1 MIQVYMERWLV
12 KVSTKI
18 IQLRARGDNDFGLM
32 GGEPYYPKVGAD
44 SVVGLEIEIKKQ
56 VPKYGLATLTA
67 DGLIS
72 KEDKT
77 KLDKLQ
83 VEPFE
88 GLKFKSP
95 DGSIFIL
102 SVDNEGKPIFTKEGE
117 Q

>member
-1 MIQVYMERWLV
+1 M

-18 IQLRARGDNDFGLM
+18 IQLRARGDNDFGLSK
-32 GGEPYYPKVGAD
+32 GEPYYPKVGAD

-56 VPKYGLATLTA
+56 VPKYDLATSTA

-95 DGSIFIL
+95 DGSIFVL
-102 SVDNEGKPIFTKEGE
+102 SVDNDGKPVFTKGG
-117 Q
+117 

>member
-18 IQLRARGDNDFGLM
+18 IQLRARGDNDFGLTE
-32 GGEPYYPKVGAD
+32 GEPYYPKVGAD
-44 SVVGLEIEIKKQ
+44 SVIGLEIEIKKQ
-56 VPKYGLATLTA
+56 VPKYDLATSTS

-72 KEDKT
+72 KEDKA

-102 SVDNEGKPIFTKEGE
+102 SVSDQGETVFTKEGE
-117 Q
+117 

>member
-18 IQLRARGDNDFGLM
+18 IQLRARGDNDFGLRE
-32 GGEPYYPKVGAD
+32 GEPYYPKVGAD
-44 SVVGLEIEIKKQ
+44 SVAGLKSEIDKR
-56 VPKYGLATLTA
+56 VPKYDLATPIA

-72 KEDKT
+72 KEDKA

-83 VEPFE
+83 AEPFE

-95 DGSIFIL
+95 DGSIFVL
-102 SVDNEGKPIFTKEGE
+102 SVSDQGETVFTKEGK
-117 Q
+117 

>member
-12 KVSTKI
+12 KVSIKI
-18 IQLRARGDNDFGLM
+18 IQLRSRGNNDFGLTE
-32 GGEPYYPKVGAD
+32 GEPYYPKVGAD
-44 SVVGLEIEIKKQ
+44 SVAGLESEIDKHA
-56 VPKYGLATLTA
+56 PKYGLATTIA

-72 KEDKT
+72 KEDKA

-95 DGSIFIL
+95 DGSIFVL
-102 SVDNEGKPIFTKEGE
+102 SVSDQGDMVFKKEIK
-117 Q
+117 

>member
-1 MIQVYMERWLV
+1 M
-12 KVSTKI
+12 STKI
-18 IQLRARGDNDFGLM
+18 IQLRARGNNDFGLTE
-32 GGEPYYPKVGAD
+32 GEPYYPKVGAD
-44 SVVGLEIEIKKQ
+44 SVIGLEIEIKKQ
-56 VPKYGLATLTA
+56 VPKYDLATSTS

-72 KEDKT
+72 KEDKA

>member
-18 IQLRARGDNDFGLM
+18 IQLRARGDNDFGLKE
-32 GGEPYYPKVGAD
+32 GEPYYPKVGAD
-44 SVVGLEIEIKKQ
+44 SVVGLEAEIDKR
-56 VPKYGLATLTA
+56 VPKYDIATPTA
-67 DGLIS
+67 NGLIS

-95 DGSIFIL
+95 DGSIFVL
-102 SVDNEGKPIFTKEGE
+102 SVDNEGKSIFTKEGE
-117 Q
+117 E

>member
-1 MIQVYMERWLV
+1 M
-12 KVSTKI
+12 STKI
-18 IQLRARGDNDFGLM
+18 IQLRARGDNDFGLTE
-32 GGEPYYPKVGAD
+32 GEPYYPKVGAD
-44 SVVGLEIEIKKQ
+44 SVIGLEIEIKKQ
-56 VPKYGLATLTA
+56 VPKYDLATSTS

-72 KEDKT
+72 KEDKA

-102 SVDNEGKPIFTKEGE
+102 SVSDQGETVFTKEGE
-117 Q
+117 

>member
-1 MIQVYMERWLV
+1 MSI
-12 KVSTKI
+12 KI
-18 IQLRARGDNDFGLM
+18 IQLRARGDNDFGLTE
-32 GGEPYYPKVGAD
+32 GEPYYPKVGAD

-56 VPKYGLATLTA
+56 VPKYDLATSTA

>member
-1 MIQVYMERWLV
+1 M
-12 KVSTKI
+12 STKI
-18 IQLRARGDNDFGLM
+18 IQLRARGDNDFGLTE
-32 GGEPYYPKVGAD
+32 GEPYYPKVGAD

-56 VPKYGLATLTA
+56 VPKYDLATSTA

>member
-1 MIQVYMERWLV
+1 M
-12 KVSTKI
+12 KVSIKI
-18 IQLRARGDNDFGLM
+18 IQLRARGDNDFGLTE
-32 GGEPYYPKVGAD
+32 GEPYYPKVGAD

-56 VPKYGLATLTA
+56 VPKYDLATSTA

>member
-18 IQLRARGDNDFGLM
+18 IQLRARGDNDFGLTE
-32 GGEPYYPKVGAD
+32 GEPYYPKVGAD
-44 SVVGLEIEIKKQ
+44 SVVGLESEIDKC
-56 VPKYGLATLTA
+56 VPKYGLATPIA

-72 KEDKT
+72 KEDKA

-95 DGSIFIL
+95 DGSIFVL
-102 SVDNEGKPIFTKEGE
+102 SVSNQGETVFTKDGE
-117 Q
+117 

>member
-18 IQLRARGDNDFGLM
+18 IQLRARGGNDFGLTE
-32 GGEPYYPKVGAD
+32 GEPYYPKVGAD
-44 SVVGLEIEIKKQ
+44 SVVGLESEINKH
-56 VPKYGLATLTA
+56 VPKYDLATPIA

-95 DGSIFIL
+95 DGSIFVL
-102 SVDNEGKPIFTKEGE
+102 SVSDQGEAVFTKEGE
-117 Q
+117 

>member
-1 MIQVYMERWLV
+1 M

-18 IQLRARGDNDFGLM
+18 IQLRARGDNDFGLTE
-32 GGEPYYPKVGAD
+32 GEPYYPKVGAD
-44 SVVGLEIEIKKQ
+44 SIVGLEPEIDKR
-56 VPKYGLATLTA
+56 VPKHDLATPTA

-72 KEDKT
+72 KEDKA

-95 DGSIFIL
+95 DGSIFSL
-102 SVDNEGKPIFTKEGE
+102 SVSNEGEPIFTREGNGSN
-117 Q
+117 